1 MRTPLPC
8 VALIGILMSW
18 SATACTTPAETTA
31 PAPEGMPEVAG
42 PGSRP
47 APTASWLFDGRA
59 LGDFEPTVFG
69 GEGEVTVEEGRLLL
83 DFGNPLTG
91 VTWAGA
97 ELPRDEYRIELVAR
111 RVEGTDFFCGLTFP
125 VREGHATL
133 VVGGWGG
140 ATTGVSCLDGL
151 DASQNE
157 TTKYLYF
164 ETGVDHAVVVEVAD
178 GRVRCTVG
186 EEQICDVEIAAHDW
200 EVRPEV
206 ELSKPLGVC
215 SFATRA
221 SLGPIRLTLVGAAP
235 GGD

>member
-1 MRTPLPC
+1 MRPLLPR
-8 VALIGILMSW
+8 VTLIGIPMLLT
-18 SATACTTPAETTA
+18 ATACTTRGEAVEPAS
-31 PAPEGMPEVAG
+31 EGTPVAG
-42 PGSRP
+42 EPESLPR
-47 APTASWLFDGRA
+47 PTASWLFDGNS
-59 LGDFEPTVFG
+59 LGEFEPTVFG
-69 GEGEVTVEEGRLLL
+69 GEGEVTVEGGRLLL

-97 ELPRDEYRIELVAR
+97 ELPRDEYRLELVAR

-164 ETGVDHAVVVEVAD
+164 ETGVDHAVVVEVAG

-186 EEQICDVEIAAHDW
+186 DEAICDVEIEAHDW

-221 SLGPIRLTLVGAAP
+221 SLGPIRLTRLAAASR
-235 GGD
+235 GD